1 MNFILVS
8 NYFYP
13 EMGAAPNRITSLAE
27 ELAERNHGVEVICPL
42 PNYPEGKIFAGYGR
56 RFLKKEKR
64 NSITINRYWIYPS
77 VSKNP
82 FWRII
87 SMFSFSV
94 SLWAYLFNYKKIKKA
109 DWVIIQSPPLPV
121 SFSAT
126 ILFKKIF
133 KKKVA
138 LNVSD
143 LWPLSA
149 LELGAISKG
158 RLYRLL
164 ERMEQ
169 FNYKNAD
176 KIIGQSDEI
185 LEHIEQLVSK
195 KGFLYRNIQK
205 QGTSTIMSYHS
216 RSQDKTFKIIYAG
229 LLGIAQGV
237 FEIVEKI
244 DFKGLDVEFHI
255 YGNGNER
262 DKIVEYIDK
271 NPHCNISYKGA
282 VSKSELHGILPNY
295 QAALVPLVNNI
306 KGAVPSKI
314 FELMQLQVPILF
326 CGGGEG
332 AKIVEKYN
340 VGFTSSPRDYP
351 ALSTAML
358 KIKNLSE
365 EDYFELKNNCRTVSN
380 NVFNFEKQVSDLIN
394 SLQ

>member
-27 ELAERNHGVEVICPL
+27 ELAERNHDVEVICPL
-42 PNYPEGKIFAGYGR
+42 PNYPEGKIFAGYER

-82 FWRII
+82 FWRVV

-121 SFSAT
+121 PFFAT

-133 KKKVA
+133 RKKVA

-149 LELGAISKG
+149 LELGAISEG

-164 ERMEQ
+164 EWMER

-176 KIIGQSDEI
+176 KIIGQSEEI
-185 LEHIEQLVSK
+185 LAHIEQLVSK

-205 QGTSTIMSYHS
+205 QDASTVISFHPQ
-216 RSQDKTFKIIYAG
+216 SQDNTFKIIYAG

-237 FEIVEKI
+237 FEIVEQI

-271 NPHCNISYKGA
+271 NPHCNILYKGA
-282 VSKSELHGILPNY
+282 VSKSELHGILPGY

-340 VGFTSSPRDYP
+340 VGFTSTPGDYP
-351 ALSTAML
+351 ALRDAIIEM
-358 KIKNLSE
+358 KNLSA
-365 EDYFELKNNCRTVSN
+365 EDYFELKNNCMTVSN
-380 NVFNFEKQVSDLIN
+380 NVFNFEKQVSDLID

>member
-27 ELAERNHGVEVICPL
+27 ELAERNHDVEVICPL
-42 PNYPEGKIFAGYGR
+42 PNYPEGKIFAGYER

-82 FWRII
+82 FWRVV

-121 SFSAT
+121 SFFAT

-133 KKKVA
+133 RKKVA

-149 LELGAISKG
+149 LELGAISEG

-164 ERMEQ
+164 EWMER

-176 KIIGQSDEI
+176 KIIGQSEEI
-185 LEHIEQLVSK
+185 LAHIEQLVSK

-205 QGTSTIMSYHS
+205 QDASTVISFHPQ
-216 RSQDKTFKIIYAG
+216 SQDNTFKIIYAG

-237 FEIVEKI
+237 FEIVEQI

-271 NPHCNISYKGA
+271 NPHCNILYKGA
-282 VSKSELHGILPNY
+282 VSKSELHGILPGY

-340 VGFTSSPRDYP
+340 VGFTSTPRDYP
-351 ALSTAML
+351 ALRDTIIEM
-358 KIKNLSE
+358 KNLSA
-365 EDYFELKNNCRTVSN
+365 EDYFELKNNCRNVSN
-380 NVFNFEKQVSDLIN
+380 DVFNFEKQVSDLID

>member
-27 ELAERNHGVEVICPL
+27 ELAECNHGVEVICPL
-42 PNYPEGKIFAGYGR
+42 PNYPGGKIFAGYER
-56 RFLKKEKR
+56 RFLKKEKK

-82 FWRII
+82 FWRVI

-133 KKKVA
+133 RKKVA

-164 ERMEQ
+164 EWMER

-176 KIIGQSDEI
+176 KIMGQSNEI

-205 QGTSTIMSYHS
+205 QDASAIISCYSQS
-216 RSQDKTFKIIYAG
+216 RDKTFKIIYAG

-271 NPHCNISYKGA
+271 NPHCNILYKGA

-295 QAALVPLVNNI
+295 HAALVPLVNNI

-351 ALSTAML
+351 ALSAAIL
-358 KIKNLSE
+358 KIKNLSV
-365 EDYFELKNNCRTVSN
+365 EDYFELKNNCRIVSN
-380 NVFNFEKQVSDLIN
+380 NIFNFEKQVSDLIN

>member
-1 MNFILVS
+1 
-8 NYFYP
+8 
-13 EMGAAPNRITSLAE
+13 
-27 ELAERNHGVEVICPL
+27 
-42 PNYPEGKIFAGYGR
+42 
-56 RFLKKEKR
+56 
-64 NSITINRYWIYPS
+64 
-77 VSKNP
+77 
-82 FWRII
+82 
-87 SMFSFSV
+87 MFSFSV

-121 SFSAT
+121 PFFAT

-133 KKKVA
+133 RKKVA

-149 LELGAISKG
+149 LELGAISEG

-164 ERMEQ
+164 EWMER

-176 KIIGQSDEI
+176 KIIGQSEEI
-185 LEHIEQLVSK
+185 LAHIEQLVSK

-205 QGTSTIMSYHS
+205 QDASTVISFHPQ
-216 RSQDKTFKIIYAG
+216 SQDNTFKIIYAG

-237 FEIVEKI
+237 FEIVEQI

-271 NPHCNISYKGA
+271 NPHCNILYKGA
-282 VSKSELHGILPNY
+282 VSKSELHGILPGY

-340 VGFTSSPRDYP
+340 VGFTSTPGDYP
-351 ALSTAML
+351 ALRDAIIEM
-358 KIKNLSE
+358 KNLSA
-365 EDYFELKNNCRTVSN
+365 EDYFELKNNCMTVSN
-380 NVFNFEKQVSDLIN
+380 NVFNFEKQVSDLID